1 MSSRWLVSY
10 IEEEFDRR
18 REEELRATLRRP
30 DALPLLPAEPRAS
43 AGDRVSR
50 MIDRLLGRLPAPVD
64 SPKRAIATA
73 RSARELGAGARPVR
87 R

>member
-1 MSSRWLVSY
+1 VSSRWLVSY

-18 REEELRATLRRP
+18 REEQLRATLRRP
-30 DALPLLPAEPRAS
+30 DALPLPPAEARAS
-43 AGDRVSR
+43 AGERVSR
-50 MIDRLLGRLPAPVD
+50 MIDRLLGGLPAPVD

>member
-1 MSSRWLVSY
+1 VSSRWLVSY

-18 REEELRATLRRP
+18 RDEEFRATLRRP
-30 DALPLLPAEPRAS
+30 DALPMPPAAPRPT
-43 AGDRVSR
+43 AGEHVTR

-64 SPKRAIATA
+64 SPKRAIATT
-73 RSARELGAGARPVR
+73 RSAPELRAGARPVR